1 MDPKRQAADIAGML
15 AAFEEVP
22 ESQRAAA
29 GSATLIAWLT
39 SWKPYPATTLAH
51 LHVASGPPRM
61 SLSAVALS
69 YLTAGSSLIGGLGG
83 TADFGETTLA
93 RTDDGSSAAIDITP
107 VFGAGGLNFFGTAF
121 TTLWV
126 NNNGNI
132 TFNAASSTFTPTA
145 INGGA
150 NNPIIAAFWADV
162 DARGGAV
169 SATPGGTST
178 GGNQVHYDLD
188 TANRVFTA
196 TWDDVGYFNRKV
208 NKLNA
213 FQIQLLDETGGDFT
227 IILRYEAVNWTTGDF
242 SGGSNGLGGA
252 PARAGWSAGNGR
264 NVFELPGSGTQAA
277 MLDLPT
283 TPGNTGEDGVWVFRV
298 KTAAAGNSSVQGG
311 TTADIIAGSAGNNVI
326 LGVDGDDL
334 LQGMDGADV
343 MSGGAGNDTLEGG
356 AGDDRMHGRAG
367 NDLYRVDSQGDVVL
381 EIAGEGDDTVEASS
395 SYRLYPHI
403 EHLILTAA
411 AGASFG
417 IGSAEANTITGNAA
431 NNTLLGGLGDD
442 TVLGGDGAD
451 LVFGEGG
458 ADRLEG
464 GTGADT
470 LVGGLGDDSLRG
482 GADADQMRGDG
493 GRDTL
498 DGGDAADVLAGGEG
512 EDSLAGGSGADIL
525 RGDADNDTLSGDA
538 GADALF
544 GGEGDDSLLGGADAD
559 QLRGEG
565 GRDTLEGGDGVDL
578 LFGGEGDD
586 SLLGGADA
594 DQLRG
599 EGGNDTLQGGDGTD
613 TLSGGEGDDTYVVD
627 SLSDLILEAPGGGSD
642 TVAATLSSGTTI
654 YLRPEIE
661 ALVLGGTA
669 DSRGVGQE
677 LANRMTGNAGSNW
690 LYGGDGDDTLLGAG
704 GNDVLFGQAGADL
717 FIIGAD
723 EGIDVI
729 ADFEPGVDRIELLAP
744 AHASFAA
751 MIAASTTLAAADV
764 GSVAV
769 IPLGVGHALRLRGVQ
784 VSELQ
789 AGDFLGF

>member
-1 MDPKRQAADIAGML
+1 
-15 AAFEEVP
+15 
-22 ESQRAAA
+22 
-29 GSATLIAWLT
+29 
-39 SWKPYPATTLAH
+39 
-51 LHVASGPPRM
+51 M

-69 YLTAGSSLIGGLGG
+69 YLTAGSSLVGGLGG
-83 TADFGETTLA
+83 AADFGETTLP
-93 RTDDGSSAAIDITP
+93 RTDDGSSTAIDITP

-121 TTLWV
+121 TQLWV

-132 TFNAASSTFTPTA
+132 TFNAASSSFTPTA

-150 NNPIIAAFWADV
+150 NNPIIAAYWADV
-162 DARGGAV
+162 DTRGGATTA
-169 SATPGGTST
+169 SPGGTST

-188 TANRVFTA
+188 TTNRVFTA
-196 TWDDVGYFNRKV
+196 TWDDVGYFNRKT

-227 IILRYEAVNWTTGDF
+227 IILRYEAVAWTTGDF
-242 SGGSNGLGGA
+242 SGGSDGLGGT

-283 TPGNTGEDGVWVFRV
+283 TLGNTGQDGTWVFRV
-298 KTAAAGNSSVQGG
+298 KTAAAGNSSVLGG
-311 TTADIIAGSAGNNVI
+311 DTSDLIAGSAGNNVI
-326 LGVDGDDL
+326 FGVDGDDL
-334 LQGMDGADV
+334 LQGMDGTDI

-367 NDLYRVDSQGDVVL
+367 DDLFRVDSLGDIVF

-395 SYRLYPHI
+395 SYRLFPHV
-403 EHLILTAA
+403 EHLVLTSA
-411 AGASFG
+411 AGVSFG
-417 IGSAEANTITGNAA
+417 VGNAEGNTLTGNAA
-431 NNTLLGGLGDD
+431 SNTLLGALGED
-442 TVLGGDGAD
+442 TLLGGDGAD
-451 LVFGEGG
+451 LLFGEGG

-464 GTGADT
+464 GAGADT
-470 LVGGLGDDSLRG
+470 LVGGHDGDNLLGGAEADLLRGDGADDSLE
-482 GADADQMRGDG
+482 
-493 GRDTL
+493 
-498 DGGDAADVLAGGEG
+498 GGD
-512 EDSLAGGSGADIL
+512 GADIL
-525 RGDADNDTLSGDA
+525 
-538 GADALF
+538 F
-544 GGEGDDSLLGGADAD
+544 GGDGADSLLGGTGADL
-559 QLRGEG
+559 LRGESG
-565 GRDTLEGGDGVDL
+565 NDTLEGGDG
-578 LFGGEGDD
+578 
-586 SLLGGADA
+586 
-594 DQLRG
+594 
-599 EGGNDTLQGGDGTD
+599 TD
-613 TLSGGEGDDTYVVD
+613 TLAGGDGDDTYVLD
-627 SLSDLILEAPGGGSD
+627 SLSDLVLESPGGGND
-642 TVAATLSSGTTI
+642 TVTATLSSGTVI

-690 LYGGDGDDTLLGAG
+690 LYGSDGDDTLLGAG

-729 ADFEPGVDRIELLAP
+729 GDFEPGTDRVEFLAP
-744 AHASFAA
+744 VHASFAA

-769 IPLGVGHALRLRGVQ
+769 IPLGAGHALRLRGVQ